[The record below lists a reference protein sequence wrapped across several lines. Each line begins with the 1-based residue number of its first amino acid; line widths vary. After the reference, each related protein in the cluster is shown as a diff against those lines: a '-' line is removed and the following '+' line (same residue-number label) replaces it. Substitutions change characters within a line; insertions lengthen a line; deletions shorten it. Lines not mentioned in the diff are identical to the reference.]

1 MNKKIFGNVNFKE
14 IPDVMG
20 LLVAADKYESLI
32 FVQAENKTINGKR
45 VKFIRYTYGSNTCTV
60 AVTNKEFL
68 KMDETGKVS
77 RKMCDYDAPYRA
89 FSYSY
94 SSKVYLFAS
103 EHDRREYYKYTGT
116 SDFQEAFLNII
127 ASAKKEQERLNEKRR
142 IARRKRKEAKDKEQF
157 HTKLGRKP
165 RLNPDDYLPQYLY
178 FNGDN
183 NICTKCG
190 NEVEAPV
197 KKHNRMVKCPAC
209 GSEVKLI
216 NKKIRKKP
224 IEDHEWV
231 VVPEIL
237 DGDYNCLRYFLAERS
252 KSGKVCIS
260 EMARAFFSETF
271 EKPKYFEEVYDYDT
285 KKYYWKESYRY
296 YFNDIGFMGK
306 RNSYFNGYAV
316 PYKGMAEFF
325 GRYYK
330 YFPSDSKFF
339 KEKGAFWVGFM
350 IDTKTKAATYEVFLK
365 NGYIKVADEYS
376 GWGYFTMR
384 DININGKNIPEVLDI
399 SKDDMKLL
407 DSDPLYD
414 DIKELKKFKRAG
426 IKYRSDE
433 AELIKETFGEITD
446 FKDEELSFLATKT
459 SAKCRYIKAQALI
472 HGSSRMQF
480 FHEYV
485 HYLSIA
491 GQLGYEM
498 NDKLTLFPRDFRK
511 ADMKMSAEYKVLTDK
526 LEEEARKKLDKT
538 FGNTVENIKKA
549 MMNSDV
555 IKEFMTG
562 SKGLLVKVPETPEE
576 LDHEHKALNNCLNTY
591 KKRMAKGEST
601 IFFIRRIEEPDKAYY
616 AMEYRDGK
624 IIQVHG
630 YGNCNAT
637 PEVKQFAEKFAE
649 VLRIIKFNALACAT
663 AAA

>member
-14 IPDVMG
+14 IPNVMD
-20 LLVAADKYESLI
+20 LLVAAEKYESLI
-32 FVQAENKTINGKR
+32 FVQADNQTVKGKR
-45 VKFIRYTYGSNTCTV
+45 VKFIRYTYGGNTCTI

-68 KMDETGKVS
+68 KIDTDGKVS
-77 RKMCDYDAPYRA
+77 KKMCDYDAPYNRP
-89 FSYSY
+89 SYY
-94 SSKVYLFAS
+94 SNKVYLFAS

-116 SDFQEAFLNII
+116 SDFQDAFLNII
-127 ASAKKEQERLNEKRR
+127 ASAKKEQEKLNEKRR

-157 HTKLGRKP
+157 HSKLGRKP
-165 RLNPDDYLPQYLY
+165 RLNPDDYLPQYIY

-190 NEVEAPV
+190 NEVEVPV
-197 KKHNRMVKCPAC
+197 KKHNKIVKCPVC

-252 KSGKVCIS
+252 KSGEVCIN

-271 EKPKYFEEVYDYDT
+271 EKPRYFEMVYDYDT

-296 YFNDIGFMGK
+296 YFSDVGFMGR

-316 PYKGMAEFF
+316 PYKGMAEFV

-350 IDTKTKAATYEVFLK
+350 TDTKTKAATYEVLLK

-376 GWGYFTMR
+376 GWGYYTMR
-384 DININGKNIPEVLDI
+384 NINYNGKNIPEIFDI
-399 SKDDMKLL
+399 SRYDVKLL
-407 DSDPLYD
+407 GEDPYYK
-414 DIKELKKFKRAG
+414 DIKELKKLNMANITYKS
-426 IKYRSDE
+426 KEDE
-433 AELIKETFGEITD
+433 RIRETFGELLNISD
-446 FKDEELSFLATKT
+446 SELEFLSSKT
-459 SAKCRYIKAQALI
+459 FAKCRYIKEQSYGDKREFL
-472 HGSSRMQF
+472 S
-480 FHEYV
+480 EYM

-491 GQLGYEM
+491 KRLGYEM
-498 NDKLTLFPRDFRK
+498 NKIVLFPKDFRK
-511 ADMKMSAEYKVLTDK
+511 ADMKMSAEYKILMDK
-526 LEEEARKKLDKT
+526 LEEETRKKLNKT
-538 FGNTVENIKKA
+538 FGNTVNNIKKA

-576 LDHEHKALNNCLNTY
+576 LEQEHKALANCLHTY
-591 KKRMAKGEST
+591 KEKMAKGEST
-601 IFFIRRIEEPDKAYY
+601 IFFIRRVEEPDKAYF
-616 AMEYRDGK
+616 AMEYMDGK
-624 IIQVHG
+624 IKQVHG
-630 YGNCNAT
+630 YANCNAT